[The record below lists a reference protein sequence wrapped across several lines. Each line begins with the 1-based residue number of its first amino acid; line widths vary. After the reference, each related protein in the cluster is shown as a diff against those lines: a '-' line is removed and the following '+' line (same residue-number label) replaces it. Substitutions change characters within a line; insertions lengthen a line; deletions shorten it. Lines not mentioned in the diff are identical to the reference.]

1 MLETWARNEALFNL
15 YLAQQLPQVRI
26 VSASAKPGAD
36 GTFEVTMTATN
47 EGGMPTALE
56 IAKRVKMVREDAV
69 TLLLSPGQSVVRGG
83 EAAGRGG
90 TGRGGG
96 RGFGA
101 RGGGPGDAQTAGA
114 RTSQNIGWLAPGE
127 QRTVTWTI
135 RGAGNITASVA
146 STRGGVATTVVS
158 LK

>member
-1 MLETWARNEALFNL
+1 
-15 YLAQQLPQVRI
+15 VRI

-36 GTFEVTMTATN
+36 GTFDVTMTVTN

-56 IAKRVKMVREDAV
+56 IAKRVKMVREDVV
-69 TLLLSPGQSVVRGG
+69 TLQLAPGQSLVRGG

-90 TGRGGG
+90 AGRGGG

-101 RGGGPGDAQTAGA
+101 RGGGPGDAPAAGA
-114 RTSQNIGWLAPGE
+114 RVSQSIGWLAPGE
-127 QRTVTWTI
+127 QRTVSWTI
-135 RGAGNITASVA
+135 RGAGNTTASIA

-158 LK
+158 VK